1 MLVNASNHANH
12 FDKKS
17 IARLRDFCEKILMKK
32 CCFLNIST
40 FLLVWILILI
50 TEPIFASLLIIDTKG
65 YASGRLSSVSLERT
79 FNNAYVGEVLL
90 GYDSIT
96 FISFG
101 NQPPNLVSNPWQ
113 FCFEKDRYKAIEK
126 FIGNNVVL
134 EFKTPKKN
142 ALLSCSATN
151 ELMAIYPV
159 DENQTIEQAHFIG
172 SIHTND
178 PEISSGVEFGRIV
191 NVIENK
197 DRFRNYFMTIQ
208 MGSGG
213 SKFRHFV
220 MDDPDLFDFAV
231 KCLKMAARVK
241 IHYSE
246 RFSMRNLFG
255 LSSMSFVSEIEV
267 VD

>member
-1 MLVNASNHANH
+1 
-12 FDKKS
+12 
-17 IARLRDFCEKILMKK
+17 MKK
-32 CCFLNIST
+32 RYFFNIRS
-40 FLLVWILILI
+40 FLLLWVLILTLI

-65 YASGRLSSVSLERT
+65 YSSGRLSRVALERT
-79 FNNAYVGEVLL
+79 FNNAYIGEVLL

-96 FISFG
+96 FVSFG

-113 FCFEKDRYKAIEK
+113 FCFEKDRYEEIEK

-151 ELMAIYPV
+151 ELVTIYPV
-159 DENQTIEQAHFIG
+159 DKNQTLEQTHFIG
-172 SIHTND
+172 RIHTND
-178 PEISSGVEFGRIV
+178 PEISSGIEFGRIV

-197 DRFRNYFMTIQ
+197 DLLRSYFMTIQ
-208 MGSGG
+208 MGGGG
-213 SKFRHFV
+213 SSFRHFV

-231 KCLKMAARVK
+231 KCLKIGAMVR
-241 IHYSE
+241 IYFSE
-246 RFSMRNLFG
+246 RFSVRNLFG
-255 LSSMSFVSEIEV
+255 LSSMSFVSEIEI

>member
-1 MLVNASNHANH
+1 
-12 FDKKS
+12 
-17 IARLRDFCEKILMKK
+17 MKK
-32 CCFLNIST
+32 CGFLNIRT
-40 FLLVWILILI
+40 FLLLWVLTLLI
-50 TEPIFASLLIIDTKG
+50 EPVYASLLIIDTKG
-65 YASGRLSSVSLERT
+65 YSSGRLSSVSLERT

-90 GYDSIT
+90 GYDSIS

-101 NQPPNLVSNPWQ
+101 NQPPGLVANPWQ
-113 FCFEKDRYKAIEK
+113 FCFEKDHYKEIEEY
-126 FIGNNVVL
+126 IGNNVVL

-151 ELMAIYPV
+151 ELVTIYPV
-159 DENQTIEQAHFIG
+159 DKNQTMEQTQFIG

-197 DRFRNYFMTIQ
+197 DLFRSYFMTIQ

-213 SKFRHFV
+213 SNFRHFV
-220 MDDPDLFDFAV
+220 MDDPDLFDFSV
-231 KCLKMAARVK
+231 RCLKMAAMVK
-241 IHYSE
+241 IYYSE
-246 RFSMRNLFG
+246 RFSVRNLFG
-255 LSSMSFVSEIEV
+255 LSSMSFVSAIEI